1 MPGSNSRPNVS
12 EGYEVPLSY
21 RGDRLSTCFYFT
33 HYVLHIIC
41 DSTNESE
48 VYCMIVS
55 GSGKFIGYGLR
66 IENGDKEDPHRRY
79 LHHSLTSTRH
89 RYSPESNNR
98 GRPNNG
104 GSREK
109 VRGKLMELGPSLTT

>member
-1 MPGSNSRPNVS
+1 MVAN
-12 EGYEVPLSY
+12 L
-21 RGDRLSTCFYFT
+21 
-33 HYVLHIIC
+33 C

-89 RYSPESNNR
+89 RYSPESNNSVAIAIR
-98 GRPNNG
+98 SLKDRF
-104 GSREK
+104 
-109 VRGKLMELGPSLTT
+109 VTIVSLTLELI